1 MNVESRIRA
10 LENENA
16 ARKVIYPVAAS
27 LVDFILQVSQ
37 VFHVRGGGNSI
48 IDVVIKFIPDIKP
61 KDGPLFVDLFPQVS
75 ANADFSTQFPKMTF
89 YQLPQADGEAAVML
103 GIVAPAAEVD
113 FYIRVIA
120 TGSTRGKFTKV

>member
-1 MNVESRIRA
+1 MNIESRIRA

-27 LVDFILQVSQ
+27 LVDFVLQVSQ
-37 VFHVRGGGNSI
+37 IFHIRGGDNSI

-89 YQLPQADGEAAVML
+89 YQLPQVDGEAAVML
-103 GIVAPAAEVD
+103 GIVVPDMEVD
-113 FYIRVIA
+113 LYIRVIA
-120 TGSTRGKFTKV
+120 TGSVRGKFTKV

>member
-10 LENENA
+10 LENENN

-61 KDGPLFVDLFPQVS
+61 DGPLFVDLFPQVS

-89 YQLPQADGEAAVML
+89 YQLPQSDGEAAVML
-103 GIVAPAAEVD
+103 GIVAPAVEVD
-113 FYIRVIA
+113 FYISVIA